1 MFLSHFE
8 WNGASKRISAYLC
21 SWLLLAGATIVEGQD
36 DFYPR
41 DPGMRDVRRTGS
53 GYSRDGRSRPAAPRQ
68 DRAPQHHRLSS
79 QSKFTDRQPSF
90 GYQPKHERISDGRH
104 SAELQAAR
112 HRATMARQTR
122 LMAHEA
128 PEPVPHAAE
137 EFNGEH
143 PVFEHSCDDTI
154 SEGGRY
160 GDGGYFEGGGCD
172 GGDCDGGD
180 CEGCFGEEVYYDEG
194 GGCEGCFG
202 EEVYYDEG
210 GGCEGC
216 FGEEVY
222 YDEDGGCEGCFG
234 EEVYYDEGGG
244 CSCGSCTGC
253 GSGCGGSRL
262 SYMLQNMTLFS
273 GVHGFTGPSN
283 LSSSGSFGFH
293 EGLNIGMPMPLFH
306 QYGFGMQAGFR
317 TLQSNLSGSGVTN
330 HQRNQSFF
338 TTGIFRRS
346 DWGLQGGVVFDLLR
360 DRWYDAVDVSQVR
373 GEISWKHG
381 CQSEF
386 GYWFAS
392 GDKSDDSVLPNQ
404 ETIVTQIW
412 EATELHAFFYRRQLA
427 CLRGGLGRFYAGFTG
442 NHDGLIGADTSIPFN
457 SRWSLD
463 SYFTYLIP
471 DEPTGNGGIE
481 NEAWNIGLSLVFHL
495 GGKACCDCG
504 NFFEPLLGVADNGV
518 FIVDRVP
525 TSNNNQVVNQAA
537 NNLIFA
543 PGG

>member
-53 GYSRDGRSRPAAPRQ
+53 GYSRDGRSRPAVPRQ
-68 DRAPQHHRLSS
+68 DSAPQHHRLSS
-79 QSKFTDRQPSF
+79 QSKFTDGQPSF

-112 HRATMARQTR
+112 HRATMARQMR
-122 LMAHEA
+122 LVAREA

-172 GGDCDGGD
+172 GGGCD
-180 CEGCFGEEVYYDEG
+180 
-194 GGCEGCFG
+194 
-202 EEVYYDEG
+202 
-210 GGCEGC
+210 
-216 FGEEVY
+216 
-222 YDEDGGCEGCFG
+222 DGGCDDGGEECFG